1 VKQKNNIFEELNKM
15 RNLIHAKA
23 GTVISEQGSAGADV
37 GTIMRELDKFNSDE
51 QKIVDIIKKYKDKA
65 SFKSFTDQ
73 YKTISGKDFGADIH
87 RALFGGQDR
96 TEIEDLTKHLSSLGI
111 TLTSAPYDRSKG
123 PSYIFGGLDT
133 SVAPAAPATG
143 TRTPEAIKNINATFC
158 GVKNGLISGGKLAG
172 KKWAD
177 YKTTYSVTAAEE
189 AAAQKTCPTVQTGI
203 VTGSSNKSNDYTR
216 IVGDYSKKVQT
227 SLGLSPTGQISDNE
241 LEKILT
247 QLDGEVSGEISQ
259 ELPKTSDGQ
268 PDLEKILASL

>member
-1 VKQKNNIFEELNKM
+1 MKQKNNIFEELNKM

-37 GTIMRELDKFNSDE
+37 GTIMRELDKFNSNE

-73 YKTISGKDFGADIH
+73 YKTISGKDFGEDIH

-111 TLTSAPYDRSKG
+111 TLTSDPYDRSKR

-158 GVKNGLISGGKLAG
+158 GVKNGLISGGQLAG